1 MMIMIIVLAF
11 IMSAR
16 FGWAVDKELPGITI
30 LFGAELILFALI
42 MHNVQF

>member
-1 MMIMIIVLAF
+1 MMIMIIILAF
-11 IMSAR
+11 IMSAQ
-16 FGWAVDKELPGITI
+16 FGWTVDKELPGITI

>member
-1 MMIMIIVLAF
+1 MIIILAF
-11 IMSAR
+11 IISAQ
-16 FGWAVDKELPGITI
+16 FGWAVDKELLGITI

>member
-1 MMIMIIVLAF
+1 MMIMVIVLAF
-11 IMSAR
+11 IMSAQ
-16 FGWAVDKELPGITI
+16 FGWAVDKKLPGITI

>member
-11 IMSAR
+11 IMSAQ

-30 LFGAELILFALI
+30 LFGAELILFVLI

>member
-11 IMSAR
+11 IMSAQ
-16 FGWAVDKELPGITI
+16 FGWAIDKELPGITI

>member
-11 IMSAR
+11 IMSAQ

-30 LFGAELILFALI
+30 LFGAELLLFALI

>member
-1 MMIMIIVLAF
+1 MMIMIIILAF
-11 IMSAR
+11 IISAQ
-16 FGWAVDKELPGITI
+16 FGWAVDKELLGITI

>member
-1 MMIMIIVLAF
+1 MAMIIILALM
-11 IMSAR
+11 MSVQ
-16 FGWAVDKELPGITI
+16 FGWAIDKELPGLTI

>member
-11 IMSAR
+11 IMSAQ
-16 FGWAVDKELPGITI
+16 FGWAVDKELPCITI

>member
-1 MMIMIIVLAF
+1 MMIMSIILAF
-11 IMSAR
+11 IMSVQ

>member
-1 MMIMIIVLAF
+1 MMIMVIVLAF
-11 IMSAR
+11 IMSAQ
-16 FGWAVDKELPGITI
+16 FGWVVDKELPGITI

>member
-1 MMIMIIVLAF
+1 MMIMIIILAF
-11 IMSAR
+11 IMSAQ

-30 LFGAELILFALI
+30 LFGAELTLFALI

>member
-1 MMIMIIVLAF
+1 MMIMIITLAF
-11 IMSAR
+11 IMSAQ
-16 FGWAVDKELPGITI
+16 FGWAVDKELSGITI

>member
-1 MMIMIIVLAF
+1 MMIMVIVLAF
-11 IMSAR
+11 IMSAQ